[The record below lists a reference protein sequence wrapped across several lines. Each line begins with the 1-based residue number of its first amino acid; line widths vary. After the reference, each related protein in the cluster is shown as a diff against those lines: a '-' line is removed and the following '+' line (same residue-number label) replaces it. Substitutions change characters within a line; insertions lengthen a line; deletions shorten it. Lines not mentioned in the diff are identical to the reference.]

1 MKNLSKKQ
9 LIDIISLSI
18 MAATSKSDSTEVQNN
33 EFYGKI
39 TTNTPYIQELL
50 FILDENNNER
60 AHEIQSFVI
69 SANEHIAAIRLGM
82 KVVKES
88 EE

>member
-18 MAATSKSDSTEVQNN
+18 LAATSESDPTEVQDN

-39 TTNTPYIQELL
+39 STNTPYAQELL
-50 FILDENNNER
+50 FILNEKNNE
-60 AHEIQSFVI
+60 EPYEVQSFAV

-82 KVVKES
+82 KIARES

>member
-1 MKNLSKKQ
+1 MKNLNKKQ
-9 LIDIISLSI
+9 LLDIISLSI
-18 MAATSKSDSTEVQNN
+18 LAATSEFDSTKVQDNK
-33 EFYGKI
+33 FYGKVS
-39 TTNTPYIQELL
+39 TNTPYIQELL
-50 FILDENNNER
+50 FILNEDNNEK

-82 KVVKES
+82 KIARES

>member
-18 MAATSKSDSTEVQNN
+18 LAATSESNPTEVQDN

-39 TTNTPYIQELL
+39 STNTPYIQELL
-50 FILDENNNER
+50 FILNEDNNER
-60 AHEIQSFVI
+60 AHEIQSFVLT
-69 SANEHIAAIRLGM
+69 ANEHITAIRLGM
-82 KVVKES
+82 RIARES

>member
-9 LIDIISLSI
+9 LLDIISLSI
-18 MAATSKSDSTEVQNN
+18 LAATSESDPTEVQDNA
-33 EFYGKI
+33 FYGKI
-39 TTNTPYIQELL
+39 STNTPYIQELL
-50 FILDENNNER
+50 FILNEDNNEK

-82 KVVKES
+82 KVARES
-88 EE
+88 GE